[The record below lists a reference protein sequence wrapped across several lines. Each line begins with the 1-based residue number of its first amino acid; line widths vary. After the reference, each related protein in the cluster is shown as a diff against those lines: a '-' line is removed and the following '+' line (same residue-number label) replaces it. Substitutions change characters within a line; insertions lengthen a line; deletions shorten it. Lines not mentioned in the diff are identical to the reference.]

1 MPQSLQPARVQQR
14 AAELHDLLIE
24 SGIAL
29 GIMAGLSGLLGWVV
43 AGRVLRP
50 LRTMTA
56 VTRQISDT
64 NLDQRLAIAG
74 PRDEL
79 RELADT
85 IDGLLE
91 RLQWSFESQRRFVTN
106 ASHELR
112 TPLTTMRTAL
122 DVEIAKPGQIPPRL
136 RALDADLRGELDQ
149 ADRLLDDFL
158 VLARAQRGELGQGS
172 PVALDQLI
180 SAALAARADRIATRR
195 IELRTRL
202 EPVLV
207 SGTETLLARLVQN
220 VIENA
225 VAHNETGG
233 FIEIGCTVD
242 HGTARLVLA
251 NGGPILEDGAVGRLA
266 EPFQRLGR
274 ERIASRNGHG
284 LGLSIVA
291 AIAEAHAGS
300 RRLHVRPCGGLNV
313 EILLPDATFV
323 TPVGVRQR
331 GSCWSRTRPRWHAG
345 SRRGFAISAW
355 RSMLPTMGTRP
366 RPDSTSTGTT
376 WSC

>member
-1 MPQSLQPARVQQR
+1 MIAIERSRVPQSLQPARVQQR

-323 TPVGVRQR
+323 TPVGVRQ
-331 GSCWSRTRPRWHAG
+331 
-345 SRRGFAISAW
+345 
-355 RSMLPTMGTRP
+355 
-366 RPDSTSTGTT
+366 
-376 WSC
+376 